1 MNQLVIF
8 VCYTVF
14 HDRHLHLQS
23 SDITRQLI
31 GLNNYRLNNRLS
43 NSLRPKGLQVLSNN
57 TSFLWGHQLLISSF
71 LLSVAR
77 WGVKSIWYFSKV
89 HKLQISVIVENG

>member
-1 MNQLVIF
+1 MNQLVIN

-14 HDRHLHLQS
+14 HDRQLHLQS

-43 NSLRPKGLQVLSNN
+43 
-57 TSFLWGHQLLISSF
+57 
-71 LLSVAR
+71 
-77 WGVKSIWYFSKV
+77 
-89 HKLQISVIVENG
+89 